1 MAGKKDEKMQLSA
14 PERRAVLR
22 KLGRFATVSAP
33 AVTLLL
39 AAQTKPAS
47 AQPTSG
53 SVCRPVTFA
62 PPSDRKFTKTIV

>member
-1 MAGKKDEKMQLSA
+1 MAGKKNDKMQLSA

-22 KLGRFATVSAP
+22 RLGRFATVSAP

-47 AQPTSG
+47 AQPASGCRAG
-53 SVCRPVTFA
+53 SVIS
-62 PPSDRKFTKTIV
+62 PSDRNFT